1 LQERKETVSL
11 AQNMNRKRTKIS
23 KTAITLITI
32 SVCVLCVTT
41 AWATLSFVKQADVI
55 APVAQVQDV
64 PIRSLSASAQEQPRA
79 RAPEPSTLLLFGSG
93 ILGMIAGFVRRT
105 YIALKRAFDVVASII
120 GIIFLSP
127 LFIIFSLLIKL
138 TSKGP
143 IFYNQTRVGKDGE
156 LFEMYKF
163 RTMRVDAE
171 QGTGPVWAAEND
183 PRLIPVGKILRKTH
197 VDEIPQFIN
206 ILKGEMS
213 LIGPRPERPVFVDKF
228 KEIIPNYTKRLA
240 VKPGITGLAQVWHRY
255 DETIEDVKKKIKYDL
270 LYIKKYCLWT
280 DLRILFRTFRV
291 VFTGEGAR

>member
-1 LQERKETVSL
+1 
-11 AQNMNRKRTKIS
+11 MNRKKLKFS
-23 KTAITLITI
+23 KAAITIITI

-41 AWATLSFVKQADVI
+41 AWATLSFVKQNDEI
-55 APVAQVQDV
+55 APAAQIQDV
-64 PIRSLSASAQEQPRA
+64 PALPSVTSEKPRA

-93 ILGMIAGFVRRT
+93 IFGMIAGFVRRT
-105 YIALKRAFDVVASII
+105 YIALKRAFDIMASII
-120 GIIFLSP
+120 GIVCLSP
-127 LFIIFSLLIKL
+127 LFLITALLIKL
-138 TSKGP
+138 TSKGS
-143 IFYNQTRVGKDGE
+143 IFYKQTRVGKDGA

-171 QGTGPVWAAEND
+171 QGTGPVWAAKND
-183 PRLIPVGKILRKTH
+183 PRLIPVGKLLRKSH

-228 KEIIPNYTKRLA
+228 KEIIPDYTKRLA

>member
-1 LQERKETVSL
+1 
-11 AQNMNRKRTKIS
+11 MNRKKTKIS
-23 KTAITLITI
+23 KAAITLITI

-41 AWATLSFVKQADVI
+41 AWATLSFVRQGDETAHVI
-55 APVAQVQDV
+55 QIQNAPVL
-64 PIRSLSASAQEQPRA
+64 PSGISEKPRT
-79 RAPEPSTLLLFGSG
+79 RAPEPSTLILFGSG

-105 YIALKRAFDVVASII
+105 YIAIKRAFDVTASII
-120 GIIFLSP
+120 GIICLSP
-127 LFIIFSLLIKL
+127 LFIITSLLIKL

-143 IFYNQTRVGKDGE
+143 IFYKQTRVGKDGN

-163 RTMRVDAE
+163 RTMCVNAE

-228 KEIIPNYTKRLA
+228 KEIIPDYTKRLA

-280 DLRILFRTFRV
+280 DMRILFRTFRV
-291 VFTGEGAR
+291 VLTGEGAR

>member
-1 LQERKETVSL
+1 
-11 AQNMNRKRTKIS
+11 MNHKKLKIS

-41 AWATLSFVKQADVI
+41 AWATLSFVKHGDEI
-55 APVAQVQDV
+55 APIAQVQNV
-64 PIRSLSASAQEQPRA
+64 PALPSGVSEKPRA

-93 ILGMIAGFVRRT
+93 IFGMIAGFVRRT
-105 YIALKRAFDVVASII
+105 YIALKRAFDIMASII
-120 GIIFLSP
+120 GIICLSP
-127 LFIIFSLLIKL
+127 LFIITALLIKL

-143 IFYNQTRVGKDGE
+143 IFYKQTRVGKDGA

-171 QGTGPVWAAEND
+171 QGTGPVWAAQND
-183 PRLIPVGKILRKTH
+183 PRLIPVGKLLRKSH

-228 KEIIPNYTKRLA
+228 KEIIPDYTKRLA

>member
-1 LQERKETVSL
+1 
-11 AQNMNRKRTKIS
+11 MNRKKTKIS
-23 KTAITLITI
+23 KAAITLITV

-41 AWATLSFVKQADVI
+41 AWATLSFVKQSDEITHAAQI
-55 APVAQVQDV
+55 QNAPVL
-64 PIRSLSASAQEQPRA
+64 PSGISEKPRA
-79 RAPEPSTLLLFGSG
+79 RAPEPSTLFLFGSG
-93 ILGMIAGFVRRT
+93 IFGMIAGFVRKT
-105 YIALKRAFDVVASII
+105 YIALKRAFDIIASII
-120 GIIFLSP
+120 GIICLSP
-127 LFIIFSLLIKL
+127 LFIITALLIKL
-138 TSKGP
+138 TSQGP
-143 IFYNQTRVGKDGE
+143 IFYKHTRVGKDGA

-171 QGTGPVWAAEND
+171 QGTGPVWAAQND
-183 PRLIPVGKILRKTH
+183 PRLIPVGKLLRKSH

-228 KEIIPNYTKRLA
+228 KEIIPDYTKRLA